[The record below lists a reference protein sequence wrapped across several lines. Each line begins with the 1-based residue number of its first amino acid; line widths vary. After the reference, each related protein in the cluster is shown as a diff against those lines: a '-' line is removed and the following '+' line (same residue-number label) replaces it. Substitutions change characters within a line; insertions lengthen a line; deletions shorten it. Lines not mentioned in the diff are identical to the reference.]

1 MFGLKTLNRHAALVN
16 RMAQVLGVD
25 LTEAMGKGKLSGED
39 WREAVVRCTGC
50 TAPEACTVWLS
61 ERPAPEDAEGVAV
74 AAAPHNCNNRLMLAR
89 LRDAIGQDD
98 DGAACAAE

>member
-25 LTEAMGKGKLSGED
+25 LTEAMGRGKLSGED

-61 ERPAPEDAEGVAV
+61 ERPAPEDAEGVA
-74 AAAPHNCNNRLMLAR
+74 ASAAPHYCNNRLMLAR
-89 LRDAIGQDD
+89 LRDAIAQD

>member
-50 TAPEACTVWLS
+50 TAPETCTVWLS
-61 ERPAPEDAEGVAV
+61 ERPAPEDIEGPAA
-74 AAAPHNCNNRLMLAR
+74 AAAPHYCNNRLMLAR
-89 LRDAIGQDD
+89 LRDAIADD
-98 DGAACAAE
+98 SGALAAE